1 MECTYLSI
9 FYRGQ
14 LEFVFSKEPVELDQV
29 EDAASIVKR
38 FATGKLCINACLF
51 GVTNVLT
58 CICAA
63 TDH

>member
-1 MECTYLSI
+1 M
-9 FYRGQ
+9 
-14 LEFVFSKEPVELDQV
+14 FSKEPVELDQV

-51 GVTNVLT
+51 GVTNVLS